1 MLTTIHNQETNK
13 HHEMVEFS
21 MSREPQILH
30 FATKTAKDTYST
42 GTGTGTDTKSSRQS
56 ALSLLLLLFPSLSR
70 FLFDTHLPSP
80 SCVPSLLVTSH
91 VSSLSLT
98 GIS

>member
-30 FATKTAKDTYST
+30 FANKTAKDTYS
-42 GTGTGTDTKSSRQS
+42 TGTDTKSSRQS